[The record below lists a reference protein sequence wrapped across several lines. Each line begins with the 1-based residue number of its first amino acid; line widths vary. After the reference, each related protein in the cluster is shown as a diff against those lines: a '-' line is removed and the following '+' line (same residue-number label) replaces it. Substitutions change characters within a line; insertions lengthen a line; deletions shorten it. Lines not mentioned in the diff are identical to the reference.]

1 MGRHAVHA
9 VTAPTA
15 LSGGGGA
22 GAAAAP
28 VASGTLTHA
37 VETNAVINVNPNV
50 RI

>member
-22 GAAAAP
+22 GAAA
-28 VASGTLTHA
+28 VVSGTLTHA